1 MKQESFRTRRNR
13 VLIGISLFLSLG
25 SPLAAS
31 AQNMAD
37 YTNYPVFLNQTVPP
51 NILFIVDLGNET
63 LPAGY
68 AGSGHKY
75 PPLIQG
81 IDRDVRKVC
90 RQRHIR
96 CSGRSRRYGRRQ
108 RSRRN
113 RDEHR
118 HDRGPRRY
126 LQCHQELLWNFLIRF
141 AVMAPVPTTL
151 STGRK
156 RPR

>member
-1 MKQESFRTRRNR
+1 MKPESFRTRWNR

-25 SPLAAS
+25 SPIAAS

-63 LPAGY
+63 LPG
-68 AGSGHKY
+68 GLCRFGPQV

-81 IDRDVRKVC
+81 IDRDVRKIC

-96 CSGRSRRYGRRQ
+96 CSGRSRRYGGRQ
-108 RSRRN
+108 
-113 RDEHR
+113 
-118 HDRGPRRY
+118 
-126 LQCHQELLWNFLIRF
+126 
-141 AVMAPVPTTL
+141 
-151 STGRK
+151 
-156 RPR
+156 